1 MSIDH
6 DVWGS
11 QDDLRRRIMDSLS
24 FRVTSS
30 QTLEQTII
38 QVYKQAKI
46 QEPLLQSPNVQ
57 SRNNF
62 PHHQLLSH
70 SKVSTSFQDKRE
82 IDYPHSLPFYEI
94 KKTLIEPFCH
104 KGKSDLIVNV
114 LNVNFVYHYPK
125 KYIGDSYDFNK
136 KEHKIQIILRIEP
149 VTLHDEVY
157 LPCDLKV
164 VLNNKECVLP
174 HYTLSKIKANERQR
188 RISVPINLNKYIKF
202 NCRAE
207 NKLTV
212 TCSDPDTYI
221 VGVFLA
227 EKLTCEEQIE
237 KLRKRPFR
245 TIETSKE
252 FIKNL
257 MDKKA
262 DIIVDSMVVVTLKDP
277 LTKTRMTLPAR
288 GVECIHIQCFDAM
301 EFLKMNENTQTWK
314 CPICRGKVRFENIE
328 IDGYFLNIIQSSIL
342 SEKCEKIFF
351 FEDGIWVEENPYNNN
366 NSDDEENHLKLK
378 RLKYN
383 SGKEFCENYNA
394 IINPT
399 FNNNKL

>member
-1 MSIDH
+1 MEDELERDYTPDYIRQMVSRLQLKELHRILMSIDH

-82 IDYPHSLPFYEI
+82 IDYPRSLPFYEI

-104 KGKSDLIVNV
+104 K
-114 LNVNFVYHYPK
+114 
-125 KYIGDSYDFNK
+125 
-136 KEHKIQIILRIEP
+136 EP

-174 HYTLSKIKANERQR
+174 HYTLSKINANERQR

-207 NKLTV
+207 NKLTI
-212 TCSDPDTYI
+212 TCSDPDIYM

-237 KLRKRPFR
+237 KLRKRPYR

-262 DIIVDSMVVVTLKDP
+262 DIIVDSMVVVTLNDP

-301 EFLKMNENTQTWK
+301 EFLKMNENMQTWK
-314 CPICRGKVRFENIE
+314 CPICRSKVRFENIE
-328 IDGYFLNIIQSSIL
+328 IDGYFLNIIQN
-342 SEKCEKIFF
+342 
-351 FEDGIWVEENPYNNN
+351 GTWVEKKPYNNN

-383 SGKEFCENYNA
+383 PGKEFCENYNA